1 MSNAVT
7 IIPATYP
14 ELEAE
19 TYASLDFPTERTTL
33 VPSAEEQSGLQVD
46 CLLGDSDGQLAYCER
61 CRSNNGKRCGIC
73 SDPRIK
79 YSRLDRDPVEIEV
92 DAMFWEQNEAAITAA
107 DMREGLT
114 FRLSQRDE

>member
-7 IIPATYP
+7 IIPANYP

-19 TYASLDFPTERTTL
+19 TYASLDFPTERATR

-46 CLLGDSDGQLAYCER
+46 CLLG
-61 CRSNNGKRCGIC
+61 
-73 SDPRIK
+73 
-79 YSRLDRDPVEIEV
+79 DRDPVEIEV